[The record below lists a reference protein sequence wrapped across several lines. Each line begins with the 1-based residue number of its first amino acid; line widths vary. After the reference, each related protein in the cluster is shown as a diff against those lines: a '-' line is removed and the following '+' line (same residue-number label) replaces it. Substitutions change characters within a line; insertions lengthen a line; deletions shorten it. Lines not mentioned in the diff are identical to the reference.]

1 MARFSLST
9 IKLYL
14 LMICIPVGN
23 CSLVQCT
30 LKGNFELQPPSPN
43 YDFIWDV
50 VIVLEF
56 SNTIDVDIP
65 LNVLTRKLIT

>member
-1 MARFSLST
+1 
-9 IKLYL
+9 
-14 LMICIPVGN
+14 MICIPVGN

-30 LKGNFELQPPSPN
+30 LKCNFELQPPSPN